1 MLPLPSYV
9 LHITPHPSTVNDTP
23 KVSTSICGTSC
34 LQVPPNGKDLGP
46 VVRSGGNVED
56 GRGPAGRHGPAEGP
70 RGPLWHSCGDVRGRS
85 SSLNG
90 KRPAEAGLF
99 ATCGVPVVR
108 NGGRGLGG
116 EDGGGQ
122 LRRTA
127 LPSRAQDSPRCLS
140 SQRSSR
146 LLMNELLGLPDFRA
160 APAALA
166 LPAAEPRIVA

>member
-1 MLPLPSYV
+1 M
-9 LHITPHPSTVNDTP
+9 
-23 KVSTSICGTSC
+23 
-34 LQVPPNGKDLGP
+34 
-46 VVRSGGNVED
+46 
-56 GRGPAGRHGPAEGP
+56 EGP
-70 RGPLWHSCGDVRGRS
+70 RGPPSGTVPDEGPRGSRLRSCGVVRGRNCVV
-85 SSLNG
+85 NG

-99 ATCGVPVVR
+99 ATCGVSGGVEWR
-108 NGGRGLGG
+108 AGAWRRRRGGR
-116 EDGGGQ
+116 

-127 LPSRAQDSPRCLS
+127 LPSRAQDSPRCPS